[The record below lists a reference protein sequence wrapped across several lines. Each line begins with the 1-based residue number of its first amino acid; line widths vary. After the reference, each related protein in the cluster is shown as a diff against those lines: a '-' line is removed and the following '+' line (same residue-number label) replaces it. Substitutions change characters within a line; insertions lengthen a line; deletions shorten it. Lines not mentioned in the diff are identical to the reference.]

1 MAGKGHSLPV
11 RRPGSQHGE
20 LSQETS
26 RLVRNKETD
35 KEVALELRQRS
46 RQGLDLGG
54 SGQTT

>member
-11 RRPGSQHGE
+11 RRPGGQHGE

-35 KEVALELRQRS
+35 KEVVLELRHK
-46 RQGLDLGG
+46 
-54 SGQTT
+54 